1 MSEMKRIKTEE
12 DEAFELIEQA
22 QRLREQ
28 NKEAPNVLN
37 TKLTGWEVNYL
48 CQLMEYDLD
57 SIAEWVSPEMEDVC
71 KNIKGLRFKLEGLLS

>member
-28 NKEAPNVLN
+28 NKEAPNVVN

-48 CQLMEYDLD
+48 RQLVEYDLD
-57 SIAEWVSPEMEDVC
+57 SIAEWVSPEMEDVR
-71 KNIKGLRFKLEGLLS
+71 KNIKGLRFKLDGLLP

>member
-28 NKEAPNVLN
+28 NKEAPNVVN

-48 CQLMEYDLD
+48 RQLGG
-57 SIAEWVSPEMEDVC
+57 V
-71 KNIKGLRFKLEGLLS
+71 